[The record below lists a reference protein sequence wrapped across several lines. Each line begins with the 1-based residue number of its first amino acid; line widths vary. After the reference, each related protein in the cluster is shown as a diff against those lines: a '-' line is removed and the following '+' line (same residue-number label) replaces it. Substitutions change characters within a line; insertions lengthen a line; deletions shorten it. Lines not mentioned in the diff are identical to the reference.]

1 MLNLG
6 GRRAPVPATPVGVQ
20 PCVACTAD
28 RTTRIPVLLG
38 DGSCSVVCSDA
49 HGCAVRYRGGVSPE
63 SYAAELRGDILT
75 AASL

>member
-1 MLNLG
+1 
-6 GRRAPVPATPVGVQ
+6 
-20 PCVACTAD
+20 VACTAD

-38 DGSCSVVCSDA
+38 DGSCGVVCSDA